1 MFDWITAFVQK
12 TGYLGVGLLMFAENV
27 FPPIPS
33 ELIMPL
39 AGFTA
44 AQGRLSIVL
53 VVISG
58 GAGSLLGA
66 TAWYYIGIWLGLERL
81 KRFAAHHGRWL
92 TMSPDE
98 IEGARLWF
106 DRHGSAA
113 VLVGRLVPGIRT
125 LISVPAG
132 IAPMP
137 LGRFLIYS
145 SAGTGIWTAFLAGSG
160 YLLESRYDRVAA
172 YADPVSNIV
181 VGLIVLLYLY
191 RVPRGRTRTYDSARV
206 TSGGRIDRSGTAHG
220 RSDVRSSR
228 SGQQPESTR
237 QGRAPLDPAAW
248 MLQAWATCQATV
260 LDRTQFVKLIPP
272 LGGPQGKFAE
282 TVGL

>member
-1 MFDWITAFVQK
+1 MFDWITEFVQNH
-12 TGYLGVGLLMFAENV
+12 GYLGIALLMFAENL

-44 AQGRLSIVL
+44 AEGRLNMVF

-66 TAWYYIGIWLGLERL
+66 TAWYFIGKWLGLERL
-81 KRFAAHHGRWL
+81 KRFAARHGRWL
-92 TMSPDE
+92 TMTPGD
-98 IEGARLWF
+98 IEGARSWF
-106 DRHGSAA
+106 QRYGSVA

-132 IAPMP
+132 IARMP

-145 SAGTGIWTAFLAGSG
+145 SAGTGIWTALLAGSG
-160 YLLESRYDRVAA
+160 YWLGSQYDRVVA

-181 VGLIVLLYLY
+181 LGLIVLVYLY
-191 RVPRGRTRTYDSARV
+191 RVLTWT
-206 TSGGRIDRSGTAHG
+206 H
-220 RSDVRSSR
+220 
-228 SGQQPESTR
+228 
-237 QGRAPLDPAAW
+237 
-248 MLQAWATCQATV
+248 AT
-260 LDRTQFVKLIPP
+260 
-272 LGGPQGKFAE
+272 PQ
-282 TVGL
+282 